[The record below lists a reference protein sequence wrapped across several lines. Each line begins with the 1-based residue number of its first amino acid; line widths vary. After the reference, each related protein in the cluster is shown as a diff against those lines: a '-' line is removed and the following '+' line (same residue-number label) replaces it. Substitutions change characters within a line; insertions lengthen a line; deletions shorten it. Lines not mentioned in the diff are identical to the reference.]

1 MAVCGDR
8 PPFSNRIL
16 KVHLWEKGK
25 NFMNKEKNI
34 RWIPVLCFGVL
45 MLGLGSSDSL
55 RGIFSPVFQEHYSVG
70 GKGLSM
76 MVVISYVGNLLFLS
90 VGGKMMDTFD
100 RKKVAMGMLGIW
112 MAAVLLNVLTDSYP
126 MILLSMFLA
135 LGASTMLNTTV
146 NLLTPMVCAGYAGM
160 MVNIFFFI
168 QGIGTS
174 GSQFL
179 LGRYAFSYNGWKMIN
194 GVLFAVGLVS
204 LGLFAMVNLKPEKR
218 ETQSAEG
225 NSQGEQRRK
234 SSDGVVENGIAQSQ
248 NGKKKKPQDMPGA
261 SVFWLLVLMMG
272 FYFIGEHGIM
282 NWMLT
287 YCMNALQMPS
297 HTASA
302 YLSIFWG
309 GMTVGRLVF
318 APVVQKLGVRKSLK
332 YFGGAGTVLFVAGVL
347 SGSKGVILLSGSG
360 LLISILYPTMVLFFQ
375 QIYPSSVVATKT
387 GAIISA
393 ATIADIVFNAGF
405 GALSDSVGIQI
416 SFLILPVCMVL
427 YYCFYLLLLR
437 VSPSEA

>member
-179 LGRYAFSYNGWKMIN
+179 LGRFAFSYDGWKMIN
-194 GVLFAVGLVS
+194 GVLFAVGLVN
-204 LGLFAMVNLKPEKR
+204 LVLFAMVNLKPEKIKPK
-218 ETQSAEG
+218 TIQ
-225 NSQGEQRRK
+225 
-234 SSDGVVENGIAQSQ
+234 
-248 NGKKKKPQDMPGA
+248 KKKPQDMPGA
-261 SVFWLLVLMMG
+261 SIFWLLVLMMG

-297 HTASA
+297 HTAST

-332 YFGGAGTVLFVAGVL
+332 YFGGAGTVLFVTGVL
-347 SGSKGVILLSGSG
+347 SGSKGVILLSSSG

-405 GALSDSVGIQI
+405 GALSDSVGIQV
-416 SFLILPVCMVL
+416 SFLILPACMVL
-427 YYCFYLLLLR
+427 YYGFYLLLLR
-437 VSPSEA
+437 VSPEERSAR

>member
-1 MAVCGDR
+1 
-8 PPFSNRIL
+8 
-16 KVHLWEKGK
+16 
-25 NFMNKEKNI
+25 MNKEKNI

-179 LGRYAFSYNGWKMIN
+179 LGRFAFSYDGWKMIN

-204 LGLFAMVNLKPEKR
+204 LVLFAMVNLKPEKIKPK
-218 ETQSAEG
+218 TIQ
-225 NSQGEQRRK
+225 
-234 SSDGVVENGIAQSQ
+234 
-248 NGKKKKPQDMPGA
+248 KKKPQDMPGA
-261 SVFWLLVLMMG
+261 SIFWLLVLMMG

-297 HTASA
+297 HTAST

-332 YFGGAGTVLFVAGVL
+332 YFGGAGTVLFVTGVL
-347 SGSKGVILLSGSG
+347 SSSKGVILLSSSG

-375 QIYPSSVVATKT
+375 QIYPVSVVATKT

-405 GALSDSVGIQI
+405 GALSDSMGIQI

-437 VSPSEA
+437 VSPSEV

>member
-1 MAVCGDR
+1 MAVCGER

-55 RGIFSPVFQEHYSVG
+55 RGIFSPVFQEHYGVG
-70 GKGLSM
+70 GRGLSM

-112 MAAVLLNVLTDSYP
+112 IAAVLLNILTDSYP

-179 LGRYAFSYNGWKMIN
+179 LGRFAFSYDGWKMIN

-204 LGLFAMVNLKPEKR
+204 LGLFAMVNLKPEK
-218 ETQSAEG
+218 EKTKPKT
-225 NSQGEQRRK
+225 SQ
-234 SSDGVVENGIAQSQ
+234 
-248 NGKKKKPQDMPGA
+248 KKKPQDMPGA
-261 SVFWLLVLMMG
+261 SIFWLLVLMMG

-332 YFGGAGTVLFVAGVL
+332 YFGGAGTVLFVTGVL
-347 SGSKGVILLSGSG
+347 SGSKGVILLSSSG

-375 QIYPSSVVATKT
+375 QIYPVSVVATKT

-405 GALSDSVGIQI
+405 GALSDSMGIQI

-437 VSPSEA
+437 VSPSEV

>member
-168 QGIGTS
+168 QLIGTS

-179 LGRYAFSYNGWKMIN
+179 LGRFAFSYDGWKMIN

-204 LGLFAMVNLKPEKR
+204 LVLFAMVNLKPEKIKPK
-218 ETQSAEG
+218 TIQ
-225 NSQGEQRRK
+225 
-234 SSDGVVENGIAQSQ
+234 
-248 NGKKKKPQDMPGA
+248 KKKPQDMPGA
-261 SVFWLLVLMMG
+261 SIFWLLVLMMG

-297 HTASA
+297 HTAST

-332 YFGGAGTVLFVAGVL
+332 YFGGAGTVLFVTGVL
-347 SGSKGVILLSGSG
+347 SGSKGVILLSSSG

-375 QIYPSSVVATKT
+375 QIYPVSVVATKT

-405 GALSDSVGIQI
+405 GALSDSMGIQI

-437 VSPSEA
+437 VSPSEV

>member
-179 LGRYAFSYNGWKMIN
+179 LGRFAFSYDGWKMIN

-204 LGLFAMVNLKPEKR
+204 LVLFAMVNLKPEKIKPK
-218 ETQSAEG
+218 TIQ
-225 NSQGEQRRK
+225 
-234 SSDGVVENGIAQSQ
+234 
-248 NGKKKKPQDMPGA
+248 KKKPQDMPGA
-261 SVFWLLVLMMG
+261 SIFWLLVLMMG

-332 YFGGAGTVLFVAGVL
+332 YFGGAGTVLFVTGVL
-347 SGSKGVILLSGSG
+347 SGSKGVILLSSSG

-375 QIYPSSVVATKT
+375 QIYPVSVVATKT

>member
-70 GKGLSM
+70 GRGLSM

-100 RKKVAMGMLGIW
+100 RKNVAMGMLGIW

-179 LGRYAFSYNGWKMIN
+179 LGRFAFSYDGWKMIN

-204 LGLFAMVNLKPEKR
+204 LGLFAMVNLKPEK
-218 ETQSAEG
+218 EKTKPKT
-225 NSQGEQRRK
+225 SQ
-234 SSDGVVENGIAQSQ
+234 
-248 NGKKKKPQDMPGA
+248 KKKPQDMPGA
-261 SVFWLLVLMMG
+261 SIFWLLVLMMG

-347 SGSKGVILLSGSG
+347 SGSKGVILLSSSG

-375 QIYPSSVVATKT
+375 QIYPVSVVATKT

-405 GALSDSVGIQI
+405 GALSDSMGIQI

-437 VSPSEA
+437 VSPSEV

>member
-1 MAVCGDR
+1 MAVCWDR
-8 PPFSNRIL
+8 PPFSNCISR
-16 KVHLWEKGK
+16 VHLWEKGK

-179 LGRYAFSYNGWKMIN
+179 LGRFAFSYDGWKMIN

-204 LGLFAMVNLKPEKR
+204 LVLFAMVNLKPEKIKPK
-218 ETQSAEG
+218 TIQ
-225 NSQGEQRRK
+225 
-234 SSDGVVENGIAQSQ
+234 
-248 NGKKKKPQDMPGA
+248 KKKPQDMPGA
-261 SVFWLLVLMMG
+261 SIFWLLVLMMG

-297 HTASA
+297 HTAST

-332 YFGGAGTVLFVAGVL
+332 YFGGAGTVLFVTGVL
-347 SGSKGVILLSGSG
+347 SGSKGVILLSSSG

-375 QIYPSSVVATKT
+375 QIYPVSVVATKT

-405 GALSDSVGIQI
+405 GALSDSMGIQI

-437 VSPSEA
+437 VSPSEV

>member
-1 MAVCGDR
+1 
-8 PPFSNRIL
+8 
-16 KVHLWEKGK
+16 
-25 NFMNKEKNI
+25 MNKEKNI

-70 GKGLSM
+70 GRGLSM

-179 LGRYAFSYNGWKMIN
+179 LGRFAFSYDGWKMIN

-204 LGLFAMVNLKPEKR
+204 LGLFAMVNLKPEK
-218 ETQSAEG
+218 EKTKPKT
-225 NSQGEQRRK
+225 SQ
-234 SSDGVVENGIAQSQ
+234 
-248 NGKKKKPQDMPGA
+248 KKKPQDMPGA
-261 SVFWLLVLMMG
+261 SIFWLLVLMMG

-332 YFGGAGTVLFVAGVL
+332 YFGGAGTVLFVTGVL
-347 SGSKGVILLSGSG
+347 SGSKGVILLSSSG

-375 QIYPSSVVATKT
+375 QIYPVSVVATKT

-405 GALSDSVGIQI
+405 GALSDSMGIQI

-437 VSPSEA
+437 VSPSEV

>member
-112 MAAVLLNVLTDSYP
+112 MVAVLLNVLTDSYP

-179 LGRYAFSYNGWKMIN
+179 LGRFAFSYDGWKMIN

-204 LGLFAMVNLKPEKR
+204 LVLFAMVNLKPEKIKPK
-218 ETQSAEG
+218 TIQ
-225 NSQGEQRRK
+225 
-234 SSDGVVENGIAQSQ
+234 
-248 NGKKKKPQDMPGA
+248 KKKPQDMPGA
-261 SVFWLLVLMMG
+261 SIFWLLVLMMG

-332 YFGGAGTVLFVAGVL
+332 YFGGAGTVLFVTGVL
-347 SGSKGVILLSGSG
+347 SGSKGVILLSSSG

-375 QIYPSSVVATKT
+375 QIYPVSVVATKT

-405 GALSDSVGIQI
+405 GALSDSMGIQI

-437 VSPSEA
+437 VSPSEV

>member
-179 LGRYAFSYNGWKMIN
+179 LGRFAFSYDGWKMIN

-204 LGLFAMVNLKPEKR
+204 LGLFTMVNLKPEK
-218 ETQSAEG
+218 EKTKPKT
-225 NSQGEQRRK
+225 SQ
-234 SSDGVVENGIAQSQ
+234 
-248 NGKKKKPQDMPGA
+248 KKKPQDMPG
-261 SVFWLLVLMMG
+261 SSIFWFLVLMMG

-332 YFGGAGTVLFVAGVL
+332 YFGGAGTVLFVTGVL
-347 SGSKGVILLSGSG
+347 SGSKGVILLSSSG

-375 QIYPSSVVATKT
+375 QIYPVSVVATKT

-405 GALSDSVGIQI
+405 GALSDSMGIQI

-437 VSPSEA
+437 VSPSEV

>member
-8 PPFSNRIL
+8 PPFSNHIL

-179 LGRYAFSYNGWKMIN
+179 LGRFAFSYDGWKMIN

-204 LGLFAMVNLKPEKR
+204 LVLFAMVNLKPEKIKPK
-218 ETQSAEG
+218 TIQ
-225 NSQGEQRRK
+225 
-234 SSDGVVENGIAQSQ
+234 
-248 NGKKKKPQDMPGA
+248 KKKPQDMPGA
-261 SVFWLLVLMMG
+261 SIFWLLVLMMG

-297 HTASA
+297 HTAST

-332 YFGGAGTVLFVAGVL
+332 YFGGAGTVLFVTGVL
-347 SGSKGVILLSGSG
+347 SGSKGVILLSSSG

-375 QIYPSSVVATKT
+375 QIYPVSVVATKT

-405 GALSDSVGIQI
+405 GALSDSMGIQI

-437 VSPSEA
+437 VSPSEV

>member
-1 MAVCGDR
+1 
-8 PPFSNRIL
+8 
-16 KVHLWEKGK
+16 
-25 NFMNKEKNI
+25 MNKEKNI

-160 MVNIFFFI
+160 MANIFFFI

-179 LGRYAFSYNGWKMIN
+179 LGRFAFSYDGWKMIN

-204 LGLFAMVNLKPEKR
+204 LVLFAMVNLKPEKIKPK
-218 ETQSAEG
+218 TIQ
-225 NSQGEQRRK
+225 
-234 SSDGVVENGIAQSQ
+234 
-248 NGKKKKPQDMPGA
+248 KKKPQDMPGA
-261 SVFWLLVLMMG
+261 SIFWLLVLMMG

-297 HTASA
+297 HTAST

-332 YFGGAGTVLFVAGVL
+332 YFGGAGTVLFVTGVL
-347 SGSKGVILLSGSG
+347 SGSKGVILLSSSG

-375 QIYPSSVVATKT
+375 QIYPVSVVATKT

-405 GALSDSVGIQI
+405 GALSDSMGIQI

-437 VSPSEA
+437 VSPSEV

>member
-25 NFMNKEKNI
+25 NFMNREKNI

-179 LGRYAFSYNGWKMIN
+179 LGRFAFSYDGWKMIN

-204 LGLFAMVNLKPEKR
+204 LVLFAMVNLKPEKIKPK
-218 ETQSAEG
+218 TIQ
-225 NSQGEQRRK
+225 
-234 SSDGVVENGIAQSQ
+234 
-248 NGKKKKPQDMPGA
+248 KKKPQDMPGA
-261 SVFWLLVLMMG
+261 SIFWLLVLMMG

-332 YFGGAGTVLFVAGVL
+332 YFGGAGTVLFVTGVL
-347 SGSKGVILLSGSG
+347 SGSKGVILLSSSG

-375 QIYPSSVVATKT
+375 QIYPVSVVATKT

-405 GALSDSVGIQI
+405 GALSDSMGIQI

-437 VSPSEA
+437 VSPSEV

>member
-1 MAVCGDR
+1 MREQNGGLRGQTAIFQ
-8 PPFSNRIL
+8 PYL

-70 GKGLSM
+70 GRGLSM

-179 LGRYAFSYNGWKMIN
+179 LGRFAFSYDGWKMIN

-204 LGLFAMVNLKPEKR
+204 LGLFTMVNLKPEK
-218 ETQSAEG
+218 EKTKPKT
-225 NSQGEQRRK
+225 SQ
-234 SSDGVVENGIAQSQ
+234 
-248 NGKKKKPQDMPGA
+248 KKKPQDMPGA
-261 SVFWLLVLMMG
+261 SIFWLLVLMMG

-332 YFGGAGTVLFVAGVL
+332 YFGGAGTVLFVTGVL
-347 SGSKGVILLSGSG
+347 SGSKGVILLSSSG

-375 QIYPSSVVATKT
+375 QIYPVSVVATKT

-405 GALSDSVGIQI
+405 GALSDSMGIQI

-437 VSPSEA
+437 VSPSEV

>member
-55 RGIFSPVFQEHYSVG
+55 RGIFSPVFQEHYGVG
-70 GKGLSM
+70 GRGLSM

-179 LGRYAFSYNGWKMIN
+179 LGRFAFSYDGWKMIN

-204 LGLFAMVNLKPEKR
+204 LGLFAMVNLKPEK
-218 ETQSAEG
+218 EKTKPKT
-225 NSQGEQRRK
+225 SQ
-234 SSDGVVENGIAQSQ
+234 
-248 NGKKKKPQDMPGA
+248 KKKPQDMPGA
-261 SVFWLLVLMMG
+261 SIFWLLVLMMG

-375 QIYPSSVVATKT
+375 QIYPVSVVATKT

-405 GALSDSVGIQI
+405 GALSDSMGIQI

-437 VSPSEA
+437 VSPLEA

>member
-70 GKGLSM
+70 GRGLSM

-146 NLLTPMVCAGYAGM
+146 NLLTPMICAGYAGM

-179 LGRYAFSYNGWKMIN
+179 LGRFAFSYDGWKMIN

-204 LGLFAMVNLKPEKR
+204 LVLFAMVNLKPEKIKPK
-218 ETQSAEG
+218 TIQ
-225 NSQGEQRRK
+225 
-234 SSDGVVENGIAQSQ
+234 
-248 NGKKKKPQDMPGA
+248 KKKPQDMPGA
-261 SVFWLLVLMMG
+261 SIFWLLVLMMG

-297 HTASA
+297 HTAST

-332 YFGGAGTVLFVAGVL
+332 YFGGAGTVLFVTGVL
-347 SGSKGVILLSGSG
+347 SGSKGVILLSSSG

-375 QIYPSSVVATKT
+375 QIYPVSVVATKT

-405 GALSDSVGIQI
+405 GALSDSMGIQI

-437 VSPSEA
+437 VSPSEV

>member
-25 NFMNKEKNI
+25 TFMNKEKNI
-34 RWIPVLCFGVL
+34 RWIPFLCFGVL

-70 GKGLSM
+70 GRGLSM

-179 LGRYAFSYNGWKMIN
+179 LGRFAFSYDGWKMIN

-204 LGLFAMVNLKPEKR
+204 LVLFAMVNLKPEK
-218 ETQSAEG
+218 EKIKPKTIQ
-225 NSQGEQRRK
+225 
-234 SSDGVVENGIAQSQ
+234 
-248 NGKKKKPQDMPGA
+248 KKKPQDMPGA
-261 SVFWLLVLMMG
+261 SIFWLLVLMMG

-287 YCMNALQMPS
+287 YCMNTLQMPS

-347 SGSKGVILLSGSG
+347 SGSKGVILLSSSG

-375 QIYPSSVVATKT
+375 QIYPVSVVATKT

-405 GALSDSVGIQI
+405 GALSDSMGIQI

-437 VSPSEA
+437 VSPSEV

>member
-1 MAVCGDR
+1 
-8 PPFSNRIL
+8 
-16 KVHLWEKGK
+16 
-25 NFMNKEKNI
+25 MNKEKNI

-55 RGIFSPVFQEHYSVG
+55 RGIFSPVFQEHYSIG
-70 GKGLSM
+70 GRGLSM

-179 LGRYAFSYNGWKMIN
+179 LGRFAFSYDGWKMIN

-204 LGLFAMVNLKPEKR
+204 LVLFAMVNLKPEKIKPK
-218 ETQSAEG
+218 TIQ
-225 NSQGEQRRK
+225 
-234 SSDGVVENGIAQSQ
+234 
-248 NGKKKKPQDMPGA
+248 KKKPQDMPGA
-261 SVFWLLVLMMG
+261 SIFWLLVLMMG

-297 HTASA
+297 HTAST

-332 YFGGAGTVLFVAGVL
+332 YFGGAGTVLFVTGVL
-347 SGSKGVILLSGSG
+347 SGSKGVILLSSSG

-375 QIYPSSVVATKT
+375 QIYPVSVVATKT

-405 GALSDSVGIQI
+405 GALSDSMGIQI

-437 VSPSEA
+437 VSPSEV

>member
-1 MAVCGDR
+1 
-8 PPFSNRIL
+8 
-16 KVHLWEKGK
+16 
-25 NFMNKEKNI
+25 MNKEKNI

-179 LGRYAFSYNGWKMIN
+179 LGRFAFSYDGWKMIN

-204 LGLFAMVNLKPEKR
+204 LGLFAMVNLKPEKIKPK
-218 ETQSAEG
+218 TIQ
-225 NSQGEQRRK
+225 
-234 SSDGVVENGIAQSQ
+234 
-248 NGKKKKPQDMPGA
+248 KKKPQDMPGA
-261 SVFWLLVLMMG
+261 SIFWLLVLMMG

-332 YFGGAGTVLFVAGVL
+332 YFGGAGTVLFVTGVL
-347 SGSKGVILLSGSG
+347 SGSKGVILLSSSG

-375 QIYPSSVVATKT
+375 QIYPVSVVATKT

-405 GALSDSVGIQI
+405 GALSDSMGIQI

-437 VSPSEA
+437 VSPSEV

>member
-70 GKGLSM
+70 GRGLSM

-112 MAAVLLNVLTDSYP
+112 MAEVLLNVLTDSYP

-179 LGRYAFSYNGWKMIN
+179 LGRFAFSYDGWKMIN

-204 LGLFAMVNLKPEKR
+204 LGLFAMVNLKPEK
-218 ETQSAEG
+218 EKTKPKT
-225 NSQGEQRRK
+225 SQ
-234 SSDGVVENGIAQSQ
+234 
-248 NGKKKKPQDMPGA
+248 KKKPQDMPGA
-261 SVFWLLVLMMG
+261 SIFWLLVLMMG

-332 YFGGAGTVLFVAGVL
+332 YFGGAGIVLFVTGVL
-347 SGSKGVILLSGSG
+347 SGSKGVILLSSSG

-375 QIYPSSVVATKT
+375 QIYPVSVVATKT

-405 GALSDSVGIQI
+405 GALSDSMGIQI

-437 VSPSEA
+437 VSPSEV

>member
-1 MAVCGDR
+1 MAVCVDR

-70 GKGLSM
+70 GRGLSM

-179 LGRYAFSYNGWKMIN
+179 LGRFAFSYDGWKMIN

-204 LGLFAMVNLKPEKR
+204 LGLFTMVNLKPEK
-218 ETQSAEG
+218 EKTKPKT
-225 NSQGEQRRK
+225 SQ
-234 SSDGVVENGIAQSQ
+234 
-248 NGKKKKPQDMPGA
+248 KKKPQDMPGA
-261 SVFWLLVLMMG
+261 SIFWLLVLMMG

-332 YFGGAGTVLFVAGVL
+332 YFGGAGTVLFVTGVL
-347 SGSKGVILLSGSG
+347 SGSKGVILLSSSG

-375 QIYPSSVVATKT
+375 QIYPVSVVATKT

-405 GALSDSVGIQI
+405 GALSDSMGIQI

-437 VSPSEA
+437 VSPSEV

>member
-70 GKGLSM
+70 GRGLSM

-179 LGRYAFSYNGWKMIN
+179 LGRFAFSYDGWKMIN

-204 LGLFAMVNLKPEKR
+204 LGLFAMVNLKPEK
-218 ETQSAEG
+218 EKTKPKT
-225 NSQGEQRRK
+225 SQ
-234 SSDGVVENGIAQSQ
+234 
-248 NGKKKKPQDMPGA
+248 KKKPQDMPGA
-261 SVFWLLVLMMG
+261 SIFWLLVLMMG

-287 YCMNALQMPS
+287 YCMNAFT
-297 HTASA
+297 HGIC
-302 YLSIFWG
+302 LSVHFL
-309 GMTVGRLVF
+309 GRYDRR
-318 APVVQKLGVRKSLK
+318 P
-332 YFGGAGTVLFVAGVL
+332 
-347 SGSKGVILLSGSG
+347 SG
-360 LLISILYPTMVLFFQ
+360 LCAGCSEIRCQKKPEVLWRRRNSSFCDRGSVWFQ
-375 QIYPSSVVATKT
+375 RCDPA
-387 GAIISA
+387 
-393 ATIADIVFNAGF
+393 
-405 GALSDSVGIQI
+405 
-416 SFLILPVCMVL
+416 
-427 YYCFYLLLLR
+427 
-437 VSPSEA
+437 

>member
-1 MAVCGDR
+1 
-8 PPFSNRIL
+8 
-16 KVHLWEKGK
+16 
-25 NFMNKEKNI
+25 MNKEKNI

-70 GKGLSM
+70 GRGLSM

-179 LGRYAFSYNGWKMIN
+179 LGRFAFSYDGWKMIN

-204 LGLFAMVNLKPEKR
+204 LGLFAMVNLKPEK
-218 ETQSAEG
+218 EKTKPKT
-225 NSQGEQRRK
+225 SQ
-234 SSDGVVENGIAQSQ
+234 
-248 NGKKKKPQDMPGA
+248 KKRPQDMPGA
-261 SVFWLLVLMMG
+261 SIFWLLVLMMG

-332 YFGGAGTVLFVAGVL
+332 YFGGAGTVLFVTGVL
-347 SGSKGVILLSGSG
+347 SGSKGVILLSSSG

-375 QIYPSSVVATKT
+375 QIYPVSVVATKT

-405 GALSDSVGIQI
+405 GALSDSMGIQI

-437 VSPSEA
+437 VSPSEV

>member
-179 LGRYAFSYNGWKMIN
+179 LGRFAFSYDGWKMIN
-194 GVLFAVGLVS
+194 GALFAVGLVS
-204 LGLFAMVNLKPEKR
+204 LVLFAMVNLKPEKIKPK
-218 ETQSAEG
+218 TIQ
-225 NSQGEQRRK
+225 
-234 SSDGVVENGIAQSQ
+234 
-248 NGKKKKPQDMPGA
+248 KKKPQDMPGA
-261 SVFWLLVLMMG
+261 SIFWLLVLMMG

-297 HTASA
+297 HTAST

-332 YFGGAGTVLFVAGVL
+332 YFGGAGTVLFVTGVL
-347 SGSKGVILLSGSG
+347 SGSKGVILLSSSG

-375 QIYPSSVVATKT
+375 QIYPVSVVATKT

-405 GALSDSVGIQI
+405 GALSDSMGIQI

-437 VSPSEA
+437 VSPSEV

>member
-70 GKGLSM
+70 GRGLSM

-179 LGRYAFSYNGWKMIN
+179 LGRFAFSYDGWKMIN

-204 LGLFAMVNLKPEKR
+204 LGLFAMVNLKPEK
-218 ETQSAEG
+218 EKTKPKT
-225 NSQGEQRRK
+225 SQ
-234 SSDGVVENGIAQSQ
+234 
-248 NGKKKKPQDMPGA
+248 KKKPQDMPGA
-261 SVFWLLVLMMG
+261 SIFWLLVLMMG

-318 APVVQKLGVRKSLK
+318 APVVQKLGIRKSLK

-375 QIYPSSVVATKT
+375 QIYPVSVVATKT

-405 GALSDSVGIQI
+405 GALSDSMGIQI

-437 VSPSEA
+437 VSPSEV

>member
-8 PPFSNRIL
+8 PSFSNRIL

-179 LGRYAFSYNGWKMIN
+179 LGRFAFSYDGWKMIN

-204 LGLFAMVNLKPEKR
+204 LVLFAMVNLKPEKIKPK
-218 ETQSAEG
+218 TIQ
-225 NSQGEQRRK
+225 
-234 SSDGVVENGIAQSQ
+234 
-248 NGKKKKPQDMPGA
+248 KKKPQDMPGA
-261 SVFWLLVLMMG
+261 SIFWLLVLMMG

-297 HTASA
+297 HTAST

-332 YFGGAGTVLFVAGVL
+332 YFGGAGTVLFVTGVL
-347 SGSKGVILLSGSG
+347 SGSKGVILLSSSG

-375 QIYPSSVVATKT
+375 QIYPVSVVATKT

-405 GALSDSVGIQI
+405 GALSDSMGIQI

-437 VSPSEA
+437 VSPSEV

>member
-1 MAVCGDR
+1 MAVCWDR
-8 PPFSNRIL
+8 PPFSNCISR
-16 KVHLWEKGK
+16 VHLWEKGK
-25 NFMNKEKNI
+25 DFMNREKNI

-55 RGIFSPVFQEHYSVG
+55 RGIFSPVFQEHYGVG
-70 GKGLSM
+70 GRGLSM

-204 LGLFAMVNLKPEKR
+204 LVLFAMVNLKPEK
-218 ETQSAEG
+218 EKIKPKTIQ
-225 NSQGEQRRK
+225 
-234 SSDGVVENGIAQSQ
+234 
-248 NGKKKKPQDMPGA
+248 KKKPQDMPGA
-261 SVFWLLVLMMG
+261 SIFWLLVLMMG

>member
-70 GKGLSM
+70 GRGLSM

-179 LGRYAFSYNGWKMIN
+179 LGRFAFSYDGWKMIN

-204 LGLFAMVNLKPEKR
+204 LGLFAMVNLKPEK
-218 ETQSAEG
+218 EKTKPKT
-225 NSQGEQRRK
+225 SQ
-234 SSDGVVENGIAQSQ
+234 
-248 NGKKKKPQDMPGA
+248 KKKPQDMPGA
-261 SVFWLLVLMMG
+261 SIFWLLVLMMG

-332 YFGGAGTVLFVAGVL
+332 YFGGAGTVLFVTGVL
-347 SGSKGVILLSGSG
+347 SGSKGVILLSSSG

-375 QIYPSSVVATKT
+375 QIYPVSVVATKT

-405 GALSDSVGIQI
+405 GALSDSMGIQI
-416 SFLILPVCMVL
+416 SFLLLPVCMVL

-437 VSPSEA
+437 VSPSEV